1 MKKWY
6 LAIMVLSIVL
16 LTGFGV
22 FRWQAQSTSS
32 DGALGDKNR
41 IIGSIS
47 PKEGSS
53 IIEKNRD
60 NPNFIILD
68 VRTPQEY
75 SPEHIS
81 GAINVDYYSNSFRS
95 NLNQLDKGK
104 TYLIY
109 CRSGRRSGLAL
120 DVMRELS
127 FSEVYN
133 IAGGILAWKANSLP
147 YLIRPNT
154 G

>member
-6 LAIMVLSIVL
+6 LAVMVLSIVL
-16 LTGFGV
+16 FVGFGV

-32 DGALGDKNR
+32 DGTFGNKNQ

-47 PKEGSS
+47 PKEGLT
-53 IIEKNRD
+53 ILEKNRD
-60 NPNFIILD
+60 SPNFIILD

-75 SPEHIS
+75 NPEHIS
-81 GAINVDYYSNSFRS
+81 GAINVDYNSYSFRT

-127 FSEVYN
+127 FSEVHN

-147 YLIRPNT
+147 YLIRPHT

>member
-1 MKKWY
+1 MKKWHTT
-6 LAIMVLSIVL
+6 IMVLSIVL
-16 LTGFGV
+16 LVGFGV
-22 FRWQAQSTSS
+22 FRWQAQSSSS
-32 DGALGDKNR
+32 DGVLRNNNQ
-41 IIGSIS
+41 IIGNIS
-47 PKEGSS
+47 PKEGLS

-81 GAINVDYYSNSFRS
+81 DAINVDYYSNSFRS
-95 NLNQLDKGK
+95 NLNQQDKGK

-120 DVMRELS
+120 DVMRELG
-127 FSEVYN
+127 FSEVYD

-147 YLIRPNT
+147 YLIRPHT

>member
-32 DGALGDKNR
+32 DGALGNKNQ
-41 IIGSIS
+41 IIKTIS
-47 PKEGSS
+47 PKEGLS

-60 NPNFIILD
+60 DPNFVILD
-68 VRTPQEY
+68 VRTLGEY
-75 SPEHIS
+75 GPEHIS
-81 GAINVDYYSNSFRS
+81 GAINIDYYSNSFRT
-95 NLNQLDKGK
+95 NLNQLDKEK
-104 TYLIY
+104 TYFIY
-109 CRSGRRSGLAL
+109 CQSGRRSGLSL
-120 DVMRELS
+120 KMMRELG

-133 IAGGILAWKANSLP
+133 SAGGILAWKANSLP
-147 YLIRPNT
+147 FLIRPNT

>member
-6 LAIMVLSIVL
+6 LAIMVFSIVL
-16 LTGFGV
+16 LVGFGV
-22 FRWQAQSTSS
+22 FRWQAQSSSS
-32 DGALGDKNR
+32 DGVLRNNNQ
-41 IIGSIS
+41 IIGNIS
-47 PKEGSS
+47 PKEGLS

-75 SPEHIS
+75 NPVHIS

-95 NLNQLDKGK
+95 NLNQQDKGK

-120 DVMRELS
+120 DVMRELG
-127 FSEVYN
+127 FSEVYD

-147 YLIRPNT
+147 YLIRPHT